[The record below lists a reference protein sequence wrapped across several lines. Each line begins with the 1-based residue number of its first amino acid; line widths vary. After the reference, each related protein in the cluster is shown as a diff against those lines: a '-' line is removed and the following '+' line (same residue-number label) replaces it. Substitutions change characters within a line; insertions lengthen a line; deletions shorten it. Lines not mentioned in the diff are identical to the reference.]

1 MEDEGQAGVLQLV
14 HEYFGFHWFD
24 INTVNILL
32 RADRSVLDLMHF
44 KQRVMMHFVNSMTD
58 NMHQKN

>member
-32 RADRSVLDLMHF
+32 RADRSVLDLLHF
-44 KQRVMMHFVNSMTD
+44 KSRTTTSIDAFCKFND
-58 NMHQKN
+58 